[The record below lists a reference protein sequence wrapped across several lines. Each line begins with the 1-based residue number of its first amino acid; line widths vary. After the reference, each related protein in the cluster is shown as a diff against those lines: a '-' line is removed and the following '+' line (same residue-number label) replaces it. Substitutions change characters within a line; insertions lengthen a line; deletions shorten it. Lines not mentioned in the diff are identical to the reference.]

1 MLSFRCCTVNTQ
13 LSPLFQKLLE
23 KVAAV
28 GPKESSMSF
37 NLVRKIFCD
46 NLEILFH
53 LNSFRTYDH
62 DQVGDPKKN
71 SLDVGQPGADRRSRR
86 MLSCRWKSNCL
97 IVEMINANTFFEMI
111 NVNTFCVLGRA
122 VGNKYALGEGVK
134 TQKFQFTVN
143 HYKEIY

>member
-1 MLSFRCCTVNTQ
+1 MLSFRCTIVNTQ

-46 NLEILFH
+46 NLEILFD
-53 LNSFRTYDH
+53 LNSFRTL

-86 MLSCRWKSNCL
+86 MLNCRWKTNSL
-97 IVEMINANTFFEMI
+97 IVEMI
-111 NVNTFCVLGRA
+111 
-122 VGNKYALGEGVK
+122 
-134 TQKFQFTVN
+134 
-143 HYKEIY
+143 

>member
-37 NLVRKIFCD
+37 NLVRKISCD
-46 NLEILFH
+46 NLEILFD
-53 LNSFRTYDH
+53 LNSFRTY

-86 MLSCRWKSNCL
+86 MLSCRWKPNSL
-97 IVEMINANTFFEMI
+97 IVEMINVNL
-111 NVNTFCVLGRA
+111 NTFCVLGRA
-122 VGNKYALGEGVK
+122 VGNKYALGEGVES
-134 TQKFQFTVN
+134 QKFQFAVN
-143 HYKEIY
+143 HFKEIY